1 MKNTPVSPNL
11 INSGALS
18 TTSQFNQRGGDTAKF
33 SMGKLHHLVEGFK
46 GAQILDKRGPTGGR
60 LWVEDSSQ
68 SRFLAGELEKLGFV
82 WANSRESWY
91 YKGD

>member
-1 MKNTPVSPNL
+1 VSKLYHL
-11 INSGALS
+11 IEGFRGVKILD
-18 TTSQFNQRGGDTAKF
+18 QRG
-33 SMGKLHHLVEGFK
+33 
-46 GAQILDKRGPTGGR
+46 PNGGR

-82 WANSRESWY
+82 WANSRAAWY